1 MTKAEHTRDKKAK
14 DQRQCCV
21 SKQLLPREE
30 LLRFV
35 AGPDNLIYFDVTGHL
50 PGRGVWLSPS
60 KSLLSKAIK
69 TKALQK
75 NLDAPASRLP
85 EDLAVQVEQQLRQ
98 RCLHWLGLAQKAGML
113 IVGSE
118 KIRTTH
124 ASLGLLINASDSS
137 VKEQERLRLPNAPVC
152 DLFSA
157 DELSSALGKEFCAHI
172 AVNTCHLTD
181 KLFNDILRLRAF
193 MDVKE

>member
-1 MTKAEHTRDKKAK
+1 MIKSERLCDKK
-14 DQRQCCV
+14 DLRQCCV
-21 SKQLLPREE
+21 TKQLLPRDQ

-35 AGPDNLIYFDVTGHL
+35 AGPDNLVYFDVTGHL
-50 PGRGVWLSPS
+50 PGRGAWLSPS
-60 KSLLSKAIK
+60 QTVLAKAIK

-75 NLDAPASRLP
+75 TLEEPTLRLP
-85 EDLAVQVEQQLRQ
+85 DDLAEQIAQQLRQ

-113 IVGSE
+113 VIGFE

-124 ASLGLLINASDSS
+124 TALGLLFHANDGSE
-137 VKEQERLRLPNAPVC
+137 KEQERLHLPDVPVC

-157 DELSSALGKEFCAHI
+157 DELSHALGKDFCAHV
-172 AVNTCHLTD
+172 AVNTCHLTG
-181 KLFNDILRLRAF
+181 KLLNDILRLRAF